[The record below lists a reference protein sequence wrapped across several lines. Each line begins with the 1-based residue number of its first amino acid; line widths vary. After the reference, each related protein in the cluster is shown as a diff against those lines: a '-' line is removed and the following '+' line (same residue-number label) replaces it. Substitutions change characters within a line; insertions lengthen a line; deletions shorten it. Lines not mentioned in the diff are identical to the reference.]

1 MKIIGNPTSSS
12 GRAFKRWPKYEEAL
26 KEAGFDFEME
36 WTTKPGHAIEL
47 AKEAS
52 KSHKLITTFGGDGT
66 VNEVITGI
74 GQTNFKSTLAILPVG
89 RGNDNAFNIRMTKNL
104 DDLVDMLHRKEIREI
119 DCIDINE
126 GQRFCMGVAG
136 AGLDADVSEQVYNKG
151 GTRFVYYMALIRSI
165 FRYRPRMMKIDVDNG
180 KIVKEGKV
188 LTAMVGNGQMIG
200 AGMLVTPDACL
211 DDGLLDIMVVG
222 NTGFVDTL
230 ITSAKLGKGTHLKNP
245 KVNVYRGKTVTFT
258 NLSKK
263 KIYGHS
269 MGEYVGELPI
279 KFTCLPKKLK
289 ILRMSDEILEREGWL
304 NCNAF
309 AVNVEKK

>member
-12 GRAFKRWPKYEEAL
+12 GRAFKKWPQYEEAL
-26 KEAGFDFEME
+26 KNAGIDFEFQ
-36 WTTKPGHAIEL
+36 WTEKPGHAIEI
-47 AKEAS
+47 AREAC
-52 KSHKLITTFGGDGT
+52 KSHELIATFGGDGT

-74 GQTNFKSTLAILPVG
+74 GQEGFKNTLAILPVG

-104 DDLVDMLHRKEIREI
+104 DDLIDMLQRKEVREI
-119 DCIDINE
+119 DCIEIND
-126 GQRFCMGVAG
+126 GQRYCMGVAG

-151 GTRFVYYMALIRSI
+151 GTRFVYYLALVRSI
-165 FRYRPRMMKIDVDNG
+165 FRYRPRMMKIDIDNG
-180 KIVKEGKV
+180 AIVKEGKV
-188 LTAMVGNGQMIG
+188 LTAMIGNGQMIG

-245 KVNVYRGKTVTFT
+245 KVNVYRGKTVTLE

-263 KIYGHS
+263 KIYGHA
-269 MGEYVGELPI
+269 MGEFVGELPV

-289 ILRMSDEILEREGWL
+289 ILKMSDEILEREGWL

-309 AVNVEKK
+309 AANVASE